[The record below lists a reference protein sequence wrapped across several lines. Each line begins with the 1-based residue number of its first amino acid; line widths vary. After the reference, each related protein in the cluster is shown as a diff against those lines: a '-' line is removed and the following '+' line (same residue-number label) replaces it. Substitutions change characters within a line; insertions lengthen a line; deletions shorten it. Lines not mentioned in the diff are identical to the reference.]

1 MVRLP
6 YSVKDL
12 FSAWLADHFPDR
24 RDKILHRIESIR
36 DGKLNATQFGVR
48 HRGVGVFAEQI
59 ADLVALSRRR
69 HGVPA
74 HGPELSSAAFRR
86 PGGGQLPLPY

>member
-1 MVRLP
+1 MLRLP

-12 FSAWLADHFPDR
+12 FAAWLADHFPDR
-24 RDKILHRIESIR
+24 RDKVLHRIESVR

-48 HRGVGVFAEQI
+48 HRGVGIFAEQT
-59 ADLVALSRRR
+59 AELVALARKR
-69 HGVPA
+69 HGIPA

-86 PGGGQLPLPY
+86 PGGAQIPLL